1 MDTQAIV
8 DILNELLAFEQRN
21 MVPRV
26 LESTVFISRLSV
38 ETMNVVQEMARASA
52 ENGAW
57 LADAIRELGG
67 VVGGPRMTDT
77 TSADLHY
84 QDLHHVLPRLVAD
97 REALL
102 HRYELVARRMGAEP
116 RAVEAVQ
123 RILRRHQEE
132 LARLQQ
138 IAGRNVGAA
147 R

>member
-1 MDTQAIV
+1 METRAIV

-38 ETMNVVQEMARASA
+38 EAMTVVQAMARASA

-67 VVGGPRMTDT
+67 VVGPRMTDT

-84 QDLHHVLPRLVAD
+84 QELHHVLPRLLAD
-97 REALL
+97 RESLL
-102 HRYELVARRMGAEP
+102 HRYKLAAHRVGAEP
-116 RAVEAVQ
+116 RAEEAVQ

-132 LARLQQ
+132 FVRLQQ
-138 IAGRNVGAA
+138 IADRNVGAA

>member
-1 MDTQAIV
+1 MV

-26 LESTVFISRLSV
+26 LESTVFISRLSI
-38 ETMNVVQEMARASA
+38 EAMNVVQKMARASA

-67 VVGGPRMTDT
+67 VVGTRMTDT
-77 TSADLHY
+77 ASADLHF
-84 QDLHHVLPRLVAD
+84 QDLHYVLPRLVAD

-102 HRYELVARRMGAEP
+102 HRYELAAHRMGAEP
-116 RAVEAVQ
+116 RAVEVVQ

-138 IAGRNVGAA
+138 IADRSVGAA
-147 R
+147 S

>member
-26 LESTVFISRLSV
+26 LESTVFISRLSI
-38 ETMNVVQEMARASA
+38 EAMNVVQEMARTSA
-52 ENGAW
+52 ENGAG

-67 VVGGPRMTDT
+67 VVGLRTTDT
-77 TSADLHY
+77 SSADLHY
-84 QDLHHVLPRLVAD
+84 QELHHVLPRLLAD

-102 HRYELVARRMGAEP
+102 HRYELAAHRVGAEP

-123 RILRRHQEE
+123 SILRRHQEE

-138 IAGRNVGAA
+138 IADRNVGAA

>member
-1 MDTQAIV
+1 MV

-38 ETMNVVQEMARASA
+38 EALNVVQEMARASA

-67 VVGGPRMTDT
+67 AVGPRMTDT
-77 TSADLHY
+77 ASADLHY
-84 QDLHHVLPRLVAD
+84 QELRHVLPRLVAD

-102 HRYELVARRMGAEP
+102 HRYELAAHRVGAEP

-138 IAGRNVGAA
+138 IADHSPGAA